1 MLLEDYDKKNLF
13 DGEHFLKNRDKAKL
27 TSKSKVL
34 KIKYKKL
41 IIGLNI
47 ATNDRQLKLYRL
59 FYTQN

>member
-1 MLLEDYDKKNLF
+1 MF
-13 DGEHFLKNRDKAKL
+13 DGEDFLKNRDKAKL